1 MQGIYIHGSRPKSK
15 KQIKEAVKEAGQE
28 GAFALHSIRLEA
40 TSIFGNEYDGPLDQA
55 PLGDYY
61 FVGPDPYTKRN
72 FYGRITVHA
81 DRIVV
86 Q

>member
-1 MQGIYIHGSRPKSK
+1 MQGVYIYDETRSNVSRPKSK
-15 KQIKEAVKEAGQE
+15 KQIKELVKSGKTNQV
-28 GAFALHSIRLEA
+28 RLEA
-40 TSIFGNEYDGPLDQA
+40 TSFFGNEYDGLLSDA

-61 FVGPDPYTKRN
+61 VVGPDPHTKRN